1 MSNINPNMKPYKK
14 LPPFKFFT
22 LTNFPYIDEDFD
34 ALTNY
39 ELMCKIVEYLNEVGS
54 DTNIANENVQE
65 LYSAFMSLQSDVQA
79 QIEQGFSE
87 LNVQNEVNNK
97 LDEMASSGQLDALI
111 LDAIEE
117 LNPDVLDT
125 TSRINVVNFDSALI
139 NVTKPYTFDTT
150 ALLNTTNKAL
160 LIEILNYMITNEKE
174 NYYFVNPN
182 DVNRVIYYQLN
193 IYNILNNVSNIIDIS
208 VKMNMPALNLSFGD
222 QYSDHATLNVTLT
235 DGLVTELTF
244 NTDSPRSYNL
254 IRTNNINSY
263 TPLTDY
269 APATKKYVDDNAGG
283 GGGSYPY
290 YEMDAEDNGTLIGF
304 GEYYGVNFAGND
316 FDTFK
321 GIVTDAINN
330 NQRKF
335 FLNFLNKTE
344 NYPVLLLVDVN
355 SVDLTSNMG
364 EIKMIGYLST
374 YNYPDILIYGQN
386 NTGSSY
392 SQLSFI
398 VSITDG
404 AIDSFLYMSSS
415 PQSNRTM
422 ARAEDVMMQDVSSD
436 LTIDGTYLTNS
447 STDPVRFLKEGK
459 TFNLTGTVETTAS
472 TTWSNAKITF
482 SLINAPIVGV
492 SGSTVTCCYAT
503 AILYK
508 PSTSTYYYIYSNIG
522 VNFDTDT
529 AYLSFSPVDG
539 SLSISQGDAIRFNI
553 TYIKN
558 W

>member
-290 YEMDAEDNGTLIGF
+290 YEMDASDNGTLIGF